1 MKFSSYC
8 WNIGTTSFRVKELNL
23 KIEQQL
29 GLLEKLRK
37 KHREISW
44 QDLEQLYFDAMAEQ
58 ESTKDALQ
66 KKAKEKIARQK
77 TSSLVDLGLVTRNRH
92 ITKVG
97 QKLQRIMESEKYSG
111 DNIFRLN
118 EDSYLYLKQLL
129 KYQTTGGSKG
139 FQAKPMIILL
149 CMLNQ
154 LDYLTVEEFMYF
166 LPLCINT
173 KEVYQTIEEV
183 KEYRR
188 GSLTIDEML
197 NHKILSMENYRECL
211 GYMLHEDMHSLE
223 EFVKVEMNRKGSQ
236 YSKPYHDLY
245 LLLEQM
251 YEEKEATEGQAQYI
265 LSFLMKE
272 YKKNIK
278 TGKVWRDYFQ
288 YRRSMKPAEMQRIL
302 MELPLMT
309 MREKEEFQ
317 REFFLLMN
325 RAKWKANLADYYD
338 LNRRYFLLTDIFLFQ
353 EDRIRLDLLPK
364 YYFQKVADELVNTPF
379 LEETEYIRWF
389 EEELPIHQI
398 YDCLGTDMEEVYLQM
413 KENMTI
419 RYELEKMERFQELME
434 KQFSTEQLIQLLTWF
449 QEERY
454 EPILNYCDWSANA
467 PTIFEYVIGLAWYR
481 ICENR
486 YHILDSM
493 RLSLDANLYPKSH
506 ATGGDADLI
515 CNYRSTTQYPSHTV
529 LLEATLTKS
538 TNQRKSEMEPVSRH
552 MMRYLQETE
561 EEHAYALF
569 IAPYLHEEVLSD
581 FRNKKTYQYRGK
593 DGVVRQGLH
602 IVALGVEDLIYLLQT
617 NSSYETVYSIFHKA
631 IYDTEVNDLDWY
643 QEMIQKPIHANS
655 ISFVD

>member
-29 GLLEKLRK
+29 GLLEELRK
-37 KHREISW
+37 EHSKMSW
-44 QDLEQLYFDAMAEQ
+44 QELEQLYFDAMVEK
-58 ESTKDALQ
+58 EFTKNSLQ
-66 KKAKEKIARQK
+66 RKAKEKIARQK

-97 QKLQRIMESEKYSG
+97 QKLQMIMESEKYTG
-111 DNIFRLN
+111 DNIFQLN
-118 EDSYLYLKQLL
+118 EDSYLYLKQFL
-129 KYQTTGGSKG
+129 KYQTTGGSNQ

-149 CMLNQ
+149 CMLNH
-154 LDYLTVEEFMYF
+154 LEYLTVEEFMYF

-173 KEVYQTIEEV
+173 KNVYE
-183 KEYRR
+183 
-188 GSLTIDEML
+188 TIDEIKQYRQGVLSIDEMM
-197 NHKILSMENYRECL
+197 NHKILGMQNYRECL
-211 GYMLHEDMHSLE
+211 DYMLSQDMNSLD

-236 YSKPYHDLY
+236 YSKSYHELY
-245 LLLEQM
+245 LLLEQI
-251 YEEKEATEGQAQYI
+251 YEKQEVTEQQADVV

-288 YRRSMKPAEMQRIL
+288 YKRSMKSPEMQNIL
-302 MELPLMT
+302 IHLPLMT
-309 MREKEEFQ
+309 VSTKEEFQ
-317 REFFLLMN
+317 KEFFLLMT

-364 YYFQKVADELVNTPF
+364 FYFKKVADQLVDTPF
-379 LEETEYIRWF
+379 LEEKEYIHWF
-389 EEELPIHQI
+389 EEDLPIDQI
-398 YDCLGTDMEEVYLQM
+398 YEPLGTDMEEVHQQM

-419 RYELEKMERFQELME
+419 RYELEKMERFQELIE
-434 KQFSTEQLIQLLTWF
+434 RQFSTEQLIQLLTWF

-454 EPILNYCDWSANA
+454 EPILNYCDWSANP
-467 PTIFEYVIGLAWYR
+467 PTIFEYVIGIAWYR
-481 ICENR
+481 ICGRR
-486 YHILDSM
+486 YNILESM

-515 CNYRSTTQYPSHTV
+515 CNYLSTDQYHSHTV

-602 IVALGVEDLIYLLQT
+602 IVALGVEDLILLLKT
-617 NSSYETVYSIFHKA
+617 NTSYETIYSIFQKA
-631 IYDTEVNDLDWY
+631 IYDTEINDLDWY